1 MISTAIILA
10 GGFGTRLRKAVP
22 NLPKPMVSIN
32 NRPFLEHQMDYWI
45 DQGIK
50 KFILSVGYLNE
61 IIINHFGNS
70 YKGSSLEYVVEE
82 SPLGTGG
89 GLLNATK
96 NLTETFLV
104 VNGDTFI
111 ELDIDKIFEFHTKNN
126 SIWTL
131 ALFRTD
137 EFDRYMSMN
146 IDLNGQIYSLNSHQ
160 SYKTGLAN
168 GGLYLIEPSALKLLD
183 FVIGESASLEE
194 QLLPNLI
201 SNGGKLFGLECHGKF
216 IDIGTPEDYN
226 RAQHY
231 LNC

>member
-1 MISTAIILA
+1 MITTAIILA

-22 NLPKPMVSIN
+22 NLPKPMVNIN

-70 YKGSSLEYVVEE
+70 YKGISLEYVVEE

-104 VNGDTFI
+104 LNGDTFI
-111 ELDIDKIFEFHTKNN
+111 ELDLNKIFEFHSKNN
-126 SIWTL
+126 SIWTF

-137 EFDRYMSMN
+137 EVDRYMLMN
-146 IDLNGQIYSLNSHQ
+146 IGLKGQIYSLNSHQ
-160 SYKTGLAN
+160 SFKTGLAN
-168 GGLYLIEPSALKLLD
+168 GGVYLIEPSALNLLD

-201 SNGGKLFGLECHGKF
+201 SNGGKIFGFECQGKF
-216 IDIGTPEDYN
+216 IDIGTPEDYH
-226 RAQHY
+226 RAQYY